1 MIEAVHQEPQRR
13 DQDQRER
20 QGPDEQTER
29 EPSGQEPTRAT
40 LVAVVRVEQDVDPVA
55 PLALLTDPDLGL
67 TPGFHGPVARVA
79 RPVAQ
84 PPVVS
89 LVAEVVSHGTT
100 IVPPVGCSL
109 AAGGRS
115 MGAGTVTFSEVM
127 EKVTR
132 GFETV
137 GVAILVIGIAV
148 AFIRA
153 VLDLRREDAHRAYSR
168 LRQDMGRSILL
179 GLEVLIAA
187 DLVRTV
193 TIDPDAGERDLP
205 RRHRARSDVP
215 ELLVGDR
222 VGRRGAVAQAADGAE
237 RGQVDAGT
245 EPPGRPGAVASSSS
259 DRGPGRPGPG
269 SRRWWIRTAR
279 SELESPS
286 VNTVAPRPV

>member
-1 MIEAVHQEPQRR
+1 MADSPDRLTQRLHRVIDAVRQEPQRR

-84 PPVVS
+84 PPFVS
-89 LVAEVVSHGTT
+89 LVAEVVGHGTT

-109 AAGGRS
+109 AAVRRR
-115 MGAGTVTFSEVM
+115 MGAGTVTFSEIM

-193 TIDPDAGERDLP
+193 TIDP
-205 RRHRARSDVP
+205 
-215 ELLVGDR
+215 
-222 VGRRGAVAQAADGAE
+222 
-237 RGQVDAGT
+237 T
-245 EPPGRPGAVASSSS
+245 
-259 DRGPGRPGPG
+259 
-269 SRRWWIRTAR
+269 
-279 SELESPS
+279 LESAIFLGVIVLVRTFLSFSLEIELDGVVPWRKRS
-286 VNTVAPRPV
+286 TAPEE